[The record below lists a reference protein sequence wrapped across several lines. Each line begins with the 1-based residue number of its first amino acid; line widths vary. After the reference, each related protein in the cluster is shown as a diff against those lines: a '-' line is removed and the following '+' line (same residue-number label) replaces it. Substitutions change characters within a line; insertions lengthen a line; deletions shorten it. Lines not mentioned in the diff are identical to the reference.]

1 MKHTAFIEREKEWK
15 GLAVLAASEIPMNAN
30 KATVARELYARAAK
44 ALKELVANAVNE
56 TSAFG
61 GYASYTTKMT
71 VKLMTL
77 RDDFISRADLARM
90 ALAHRDSIVGNREPS
105 SEELA
110 LWEAADKVLRAKTVV
125 PS

>member
-15 GLAVLAASEIPMNAN
+15 GLAVLAASEIPMDAN
-30 KATVARELYARAAK
+30 KAIVERELYARASK
-44 ALKELVANAVNE
+44 ALKELVANAVAE
-56 TSAFG
+56 TGAFG

-90 ALAHRDSIVGNREPS
+90 ALAYRDSIIGNREPS
-105 SEELA
+105 PEEVA
-110 LWEAADKVLRAKTVV
+110 LWEASEKVLRGKTVG